1 MKSQSLNQSINNC
14 MLSNNTP
21 NTFSSQINPCSNNN
35 NNSKKK
41 NNLMGAF
48 NESTSSLPIA
58 TTCLASPLFKKTIQR
73 QNNITEFKPRSPIMI
88 VYDCDEI
95 DDDNL
100 KLKENNSIL
109 SSTSTR
115 IYQSN
120 ESSNIKYTPNKNTEI
135 LNFNHSTNSAMIAHD
150 LDESNQSNKCKK
162 TQISYV

>member
-1 MKSQSLNQSINNC
+1 
-14 MLSNNTP
+14 
-21 NTFSSQINPCSNNN
+21 
-35 NNSKKK
+35 
-41 NNLMGAF
+41 
-48 NESTSSLPIA
+48 
-58 TTCLASPLFKKTIQR
+58 
-73 QNNITEFKPRSPIMI
+73 MI